1 MIKIENVSYKYKNTD
16 KKILDNLNF
25 EIYDGEIVALVGKNG
40 SGKSTIGKLLSNII
54 KVKHGSIT
62 IDNVD
67 LKSSKNQVGIVFQ
80 NPENQIIFNN
90 IYDEFAFCFK
100 NQTKNEILKII
111 EKSLKIVDMSEYINC
126 DLYNLSLGQKQRIVI
141 AETLAIHP
149 KYIILD
155 EPTSMIDSFGKEK
168 IYNIIKKLKSD
179 GYTIL
184 CITNN
189 ADEIMLADRTL
200 LLKDGKI
207 EVEIKKEDLVNKS
220 HLLEENEITLPTI
233 LKILVELNKNGIK
246 LNLNNYTVYG
256 LIEKLKGKF
265 NNDICN

>member
-25 EIYDGEIVALVGKNG
+25 EIHDGEIVALVGKNG
-40 SGKSTIGKLLSNII
+40 SGKSTIGKLLSGII
-54 KVKHGSIT
+54 KSRNGTIYIDGLDVKHSRNKI
-62 IDNVD
+62 
-67 LKSSKNQVGIVFQ
+67 GIVFQ

-90 IYDEFAFCFK
+90 MYDEFAFCFK
-100 NQTKNEILKII
+100 NKTKNEILKII
-111 EKSLKIVDMSEYINC
+111 EKSLKIVDMAEYIDC

-141 AETLAIHP
+141 AEALAIHP

-155 EPTSMIDSFGKEK
+155 EPTSMIDSYGKEK
-168 IYNIIKKLKSD
+168 IYRIIQKLKNE

-189 ADEIMLADRTL
+189 ADEILLADRTL
-200 LLKDGKI
+200 LLRDGKI
-207 EVEIKKEDLVNKS
+207 EVEIKKEDLVNKAY
-220 HLLEENEITLPTI
+220 LLEENEIMLPTI

-246 LNLNNYTVYG
+246 LNLNNFIVQE
-256 LIEKLKGKF
+256 LVEKLKGKF